1 MSFLA
6 RHRYVLVVALVMASI
21 GVSGLVVRLTREP
34 PLGPPLMISP
44 ALSSAPP
51 ALSDASPIGAAA
63 PPSVL
68 PKTPVASKSAS
79 KSPSA
84 KPSKSPSK
92 TPSAKPA
99 TPKPAS
105 SIYARYSVQ
114 RTRQG
119 VRGGAMVTNTGEG
132 AGSWTMTLTFESG
145 VSITQAS
152 GATLSSSGS
161 VAVFH
166 GSSLGADKT
175 AMFSFGGDARNGAS
189 VRPVSCSINGR
200 SCSGGGRR

>member
-6 RHRYVLVVALVMASI
+6 RHRYVLVVALVLASI
-21 GVSGLVVRLTREP
+21 GLSGLVVRLTREP

-44 ALSSAPP
+44 ALS
-51 ALSDASPIGAAA
+51 AA
-63 PPSVL
+63 PPTTPAPGFGQAVAPSAL
-68 PKTPVASKSAS
+68 PKSPVASKSSS

-84 KPSKSPSK
+84 KPSK
-92 TPSAKPA
+92 TPSAKPT
-99 TPKPAS
+99 TPTPAS

-114 RTRQG
+114 RSRQG
-119 VRGGAMVTNTGEG
+119 LRGGAMVTNTGDER
-132 AGSWTMTLTFESG
+132 GSWTMTLTFESG

-152 GATLSSSGS
+152 GATLSSSGA

-166 GSSLGADKT
+166 GGSLAADRT
-175 AMFSFGGDARNGAS
+175 AMFSFSGNVRNGAS
-189 VRPVSCSINGR
+189 IRPVSCSINGR